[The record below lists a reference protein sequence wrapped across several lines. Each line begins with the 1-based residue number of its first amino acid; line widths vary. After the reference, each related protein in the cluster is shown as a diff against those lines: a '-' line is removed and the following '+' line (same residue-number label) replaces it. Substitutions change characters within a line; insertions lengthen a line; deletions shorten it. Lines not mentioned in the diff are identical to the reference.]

1 MTERCLSFANEEKQ
15 NRAHKK
21 TGKENADGNERTEL
35 REAHR
40 TAQNQSQKTDGGGER
55 AKKNGAAKFRHR
67 RGDGLAMRLSIAAR
81 LLITP
86 KDQDRK
92 IDAQSD
98 QDRAEPDRHHA
109 EPAKKK
115 KTQRQRH
122 QT

>member
-67 RGDGLAMRLSIAAR
+67 RSDGLAMRLSIPPR

-86 KDQDRK
+86 Q
-92 IDAQSD
+92 
-98 QDRAEPDRHHA
+98 HHT
-109 EPAKKK
+109 PQ
-115 KTQRQRH
+115 THPHPH
-122 QT
+122 QLRT